1 MFFPVG
7 SENSVEFPHACIRGC
22 ANNDRHFKLETGRN
36 SPTGSGSLVIDCDD
50 KDVTHHLHETM
61 LRAMQSTKNRDLYL
75 PRSSRNRSQVSTH
88 THSDVTKVIK
98 HGIPR
103 YSLIGISDHVCCLV
117 FTVCRIYCTFCRLNV
132 CLNPYYRYSTSMNI
146 YFCI

>member
-75 PRSSRNRSQVSTH
+75 PRSSRNRSQVH
-88 THSDVTKVIK
+88 YMFVTKVIK

-103 YSLIGISDHVCCLV
+103 YFTQLNIGSCVLPSIYRLPYLLYFLSLERVLDSV
-117 FTVCRIYCTFCRLNV
+117 
-132 CLNPYYRYSTSMNI
+132 
-146 YFCI
+146 